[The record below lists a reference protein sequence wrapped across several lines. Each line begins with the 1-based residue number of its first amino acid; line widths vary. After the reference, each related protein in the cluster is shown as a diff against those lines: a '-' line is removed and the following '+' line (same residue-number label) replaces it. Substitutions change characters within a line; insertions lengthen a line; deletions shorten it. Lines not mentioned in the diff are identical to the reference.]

1 MQQTANIYFL
11 SFRRGA
17 IQLNLHFAF
26 ILQPSTCRRCASE
39 GRETRGLLDVSV
51 HTAVR
56 RGTLAMTATSISARY
71 TGLTSRLFKTLGAV
85 ALAAGLSWVARP
97 AIAADLYSDAPPPSY
112 GSAYDD
118 PRYADLYGRPPARV
132 ESYRSESYR
141 SYEPAPP
148 PPPIHRERYAE
159 QCPSKHEISRMLER
173 DGWSGFRNP
182 QVIDRNVATI
192 DAQRPNG
199 RPFRLEVDRCSG
211 AVLAERPLDRPRYG
225 YQGDGYGPYAEYG
238 RRPLRSF

>member
-1 MQQTANIYFL
+1 
-11 SFRRGA
+11 
-17 IQLNLHFAF
+17 
-26 ILQPSTCRRCASE
+26 
-39 GRETRGLLDVSV
+39 
-51 HTAVR
+51 
-56 RGTLAMTATSISARY
+56 MTASPISARF
-71 TGLTSRLFKTLGAV
+71 TALQSRIAVKAVGAIIF
-85 ALAAGLSWVARP
+85 AAGLASVAVQ
-97 AIAADLYSDAPPPSY
+97 ASAADLYNDAPPPSY

-148 PPPIHRERYAE
+148 PQPIHRERYAE

-182 QVIDRNVATI
+182 QVIDRSIATI

-225 YQGDGYGPYAEYG
+225 GYQSDGYGPYAEYG